1 MLSWDDF
8 RYVKAIA
15 DTRSL
20 AGAAEALG
28 VNHSTVFRRL
38 GQIEQQLGSRL
49 FERGRAGY
57 ALTTCGEQMVEL
69 AERMDEDI
77 ITFERKVTGQD
88 LRPSGELRVTTS
100 DVVLLHLLTD
110 VLVGFRRAYPEIV
123 LDIVVSNQ
131 RLNLSK
137 RDADVA
143 VRATY
148 HDPDPLAGSKV
159 ARIAWAVFGPA
170 ARAANRSIPRATART
185 TTGSRSPITIAI
197 AKAMKWLK
205 DHVGEKRIVY
215 KVNTMLGL
223 AEAAAGGVGLV
234 LLPCFVGSA
243 VPGLAQ
249 LSPPL
254 PELEGELW
262 LLTHPDLR
270 NTARVRAFL
279 DFCAD
284 EIAKRRKIIEGRGD
298 TSRDRRGERPWRSGD
313 RLGLPRSAI
322 WCASGNPTSWT
333 QRDRS
338 AVSMNRSRGPVGPLA
353 QGAVG
358 HEWQS
363 LRQALRGTRFA
374 DEVAGVRSRR
384 PRPPQRQRRLPARAH
399 AGDAHAAGEVAI
411 GEAEPR
417 HRAAEA
423 ALVRAFEIE
432 ARLERHALQR
442 GADGLALDPQRSGRQ
457 PYRTNRARAADLD
470 ACR

>member
-15 DTRSL
+15 GTRSL
-20 AGAAEALG
+20 AGAAASLG

-77 ITFERKVTGQD
+77 VTFERKVTGQD

-100 DVVLLHLLTD
+100 DVVLLHLLND
-110 VLVGFRRAYPEIV
+110 VLIGFRRAYPEIV
-123 LDIVVSNQ
+123 LDIVVSNE

-148 HDPDPLAGSKV
+148 HNPDPLAGSKV

-170 ARAANRSIPRATART
+170 ARATEPFDPARDGPRHDWVAFADP
-185 TTGSRSPITIAI
+185 SSI

-205 DHVGEKRIVY
+205 DFVGEKRIVY
-215 KVNTMLGL
+215 KVNTMVGL
-223 AEAAAGGVGLV
+223 AEAAAGGVGMV
-234 LLPCFVGSA
+234 LLPCYVGTA

-279 DFCAD
+279 DYCAAA
-284 EIAKRRKIIEGRGD
+284 IAQRRKTIEG
-298 TSRDRRGERPWRSGD
+298 
-313 RLGLPRSAI
+313 LG
-322 WCASGNPTSWT
+322 
-333 QRDRS
+333 
-338 AVSMNRSRGPVGPLA
+338 
-353 QGAVG
+353 
-358 HEWQS
+358 
-363 LRQALRGTRFA
+363 
-374 DEVAGVRSRR
+374 
-384 PRPPQRQRRLPARAH
+384 
-399 AGDAHAAGEVAI
+399 
-411 GEAEPR
+411 
-417 HRAAEA
+417 
-423 ALVRAFEIE
+423 
-432 ARLERHALQR
+432 
-442 GADGLALDPQRSGRQ
+442 
-457 PYRTNRARAADLD
+457 
-470 ACR
+470 